1 MNYLKS
7 VIRILPTGFDETSAL
22 MTTIQEH
29 KRAFML
35 LDLGRVISAHAK
47 FLSYTCGFGM
57 MESNNNHFNC
67 EQNIQHLPPTHRLR
81 RTGVKVNSIGRVKK
95 GLYIQPQF
103 TVTKNPNVQLLKL
116 FVRLGVD
123 LRYNSIDD
131 IIAAT
136 KAITEEKQ
144 ERKKNRKSFNQSS
157 TDEHQQQDGVS
168 AGNNSVHS
176 SSSDDGDDGE
186 DYNEYDESTLGLVLV
201 DDASKTRKPN
211 RYFRRLLQTRK
222 NQNSDR
228 FLEVAI
234 DDEYEVTRISNN
246 IRRLL
251 KRSDVS
257 SSYEETT
264 RRFML
269 RLPTMEFKCS
279 NYIDS
284 SNGLWEK
291 LILKVFAATMEQGG
305 ELYGVS
311 VDLSPK
317 LLSRGKESNKS
328 SKDDAPP
335 ASVILKQICARLRIF
350 RLLLLS
356 VGQYHIRIDVSGL
369 PTLSRA
375 HCNLLTDML
384 SNMVSSKVSVE
395 ELMQVRVST
404 HDRSGE
410 IIQEQLEQI
419 RDLANDPSTCSLV
432 FTADISD
439 HLVARAGALCA
450 RIIGVKRK
458 YSTSTSSSATTTET
472 KVSDDKNKSNK
483 KNIAINYFIDD
494 GCYGSLGSSSCTKT
508 NQRHVPIHLYGNN
521 AIPKSQ
527 AHLSLSLSSQSRSSS
542 TAENHHSMNKSKQ
555 QVSIRTDT

>member
-35 LDLGRVISAHAK
+35 LDLGRVIGAHAK
-47 FLSYTCGFGM
+47 FFSYTCGFGM

-375 HCNLLTDML
+375 HCN
-384 SNMVSSKVSVE
+384 V
-395 ELMQVRVST
+395 
-404 HDRSGE
+404 
-410 IIQEQLEQI
+410 
-419 RDLANDPSTCSLV
+419 
-432 FTADISD
+432 
-439 HLVARAGALCA
+439 
-450 RIIGVKRK
+450 VKH
-458 YSTSTSSSATTTET
+458 
-472 KVSDDKNKSNK
+472 
-483 KNIAINYFIDD
+483 
-494 GCYGSLGSSSCTKT
+494 G
-508 NQRHVPIHLYGNN
+508 
-521 AIPKSQ
+521 
-527 AHLSLSLSSQSRSSS
+527 
-542 TAENHHSMNKSKQ
+542 
-555 QVSIRTDT
+555 